1 MNGRHGNDT
10 ARMMERLMAGP
21 SESGR
26 DCIHGART
34 WVDIYE
40 HAAGFLHALE
50 PDEPVCICTEDRG
63 LIAAAVLASLA
74 GGPICVLPHAL
85 SMRALRETREAIR
98 FNRAIADHSIELP
111 AGVGVVSPARGTWSP
126 AGARGA
132 DSIFL
137 VLFTGG
143 STDRPRI
150 WTKTAS
156 AMVGEALFQSRK
168 YGIRGDDLFAAT
180 VPPYHI
186 YGLLFTVLIPLLA
199 GATVMEGTRLFP
211 GEICSAV
218 GEGGATVLVS
228 VPVHYRSLNGTR
240 MPANRLRL
248 AFSSAGP
255 LDPEDAAAFHRETG
269 VAVEE
274 IYGSTETGGIA
285 CRSSA
290 AGRNLLEPFE
300 PVGWRIRDDLLCVRS
315 PFLSPELPLDADGF
329 FVTGDRAVAAG
340 DERFSLLGRADSVV
354 KVGGK
359 RVDLQDVRDR
369 MKRLEGVRDAYVFS
383 LPGKTGRGT
392 AIAAIV
398 ETDCDEARLREL
410 CAGTLEPY
418 EMPRRIRVVGTM
430 PSTSAGKYDRDAI
443 QRYFN
448 GNGET

>member
-1 MNGRHGNDT
+1 MKDRHRKDT
-10 ARMMERLMAGP
+10 ERMLERLMAVP
-21 SESGR
+21 ADPARDFVSGT
-26 DCIHGART
+26 RT
-34 WVDIYE
+34 RGDLYE
-40 HAAGFLHALE
+40 YAGGFLHTLGK
-50 PDEPVCICTEDRG
+50 DEPVCLCTEDRG
-63 LIAAAVLASLA
+63 MIAAAVLASLA
-74 GGPICVLPHAL
+74 GGPICVLPHSL
-85 SMRALRETREAIR
+85 SGRALRETREAIR
-98 FNRAIADHSIELP
+98 FNNAIADPSIELP
-111 AGVGVVSPARGTWSP
+111 AGVDAVPPARRAWRP
-126 AGARGA
+126 AGARTM

-137 VLFTGG
+137 TLFTGG

-156 AMVGEALFQSRK
+156 AMIGEALFQVRK
-168 YGIRGDDLFAAT
+168 YGIVGDDLIAAT

-218 GEGGATVLVS
+218 GQGGATVLVS

-240 MPANRLRL
+240 IPSKRLRL

-255 LDPEDAAAFHRETG
+255 LDPEDASAFHRETG
-269 VAVEE
+269 IAVEE

-290 AGRNLLEPFE
+290 AGRELLEPFE
-300 PVGWRIRDDLLCVRS
+300 PVRWRIRHDLLSVQS

-329 FVTGDRAVAAG
+329 FVTGDRASAAQEG
-340 DERFSLLGRADSVV
+340 RFTLLGRADSVV

-369 MKRLEGVRDAYVFS
+369 ITRLEGVRDAYVFS

-392 AIAAIV
+392 AIAAII
-398 ETDCDEARLREL
+398 ETDCTEARIREL
-410 CAGTLEPY
+410 CAVSLEPY

-443 QRYFN
+443 ERYFN
-448 GNGET
+448 GNGES